1 MVVCLFLLPSILFLA
16 QHGAGLDHQCS
27 TSTCGIQG
35 PPVRFP
41 FRIKGRQQPHC
52 SYPEVG
58 FDLRCSEKNHTV
70 MELPNSWKLLVQT
83 IDYKSQVIYASDF
96 DGVCL
101 PKRLLLS
108 SNLSDIYPFRL
119 MDYIFSFTLFNC
131 SSKKGHSL
139 QPITCLSSLHHY
151 VYAITSQSS
160 IQDLVLLLSCSKLQ
174 NISVASEYSLYS
186 QENVLQFSWY
196 YPECSYCEEK
206 GKYCRLKGSETEC
219 YGIIKPAKGT
229 LFSVHLSLNT
239 HPTFGSM

>member
-16 QHGAGLDHQCS
+16 QHGAGLDQECS

-41 FRIKGRQQPHC
+41 FRIKGRQPPHC

-58 FDLRCSEKNHTV
+58 FDLWCSEKNHTV

-174 NISVASEYSLYS
+174 NISVGSEYSLYS

-206 GKYCRLKGSETEC
+206 GKYCRLKRSETEC